1 MELLHIN
8 VQVYMYMYWYKLKRN
23 IQGYTSTSLLPIS
36 LRVCVYIKAHHY
48 KIWFNAGKSISL
60 LFVIY
65 IVYTCTSNQHKI
77 IKFAWDF
84 NCSSVKKE
92 QSNLFCLFEWWVMKG
107 QRPPGP
113 VSCWLVLPSE
123 HAHDHYSKLGVGFF
137 FTLLHCIRSQ
147 FFFHFYELYFCFV
160 WSGNFFF

>member
-1 MELLHIN
+1 
-8 VQVYMYMYWYKLKRN
+8 MYMYWYKLKRN
-23 IQGYTSTSLLPIS
+23 IQGNTSMSLLLIS
-36 LRVCVYIKAHHY
+36 QRVCVYIKAHHY
-48 KIWFNAGKSISL
+48 KIWNNAGKSISL

-77 IKFAWDF
+77 IKLVWDF

-107 QRPPGP
+107 QRPPGTSLMLTGP
-113 VSCWLVLPSE
+113 PFWACSWSLQE
-123 HAHDHYSKLGVGFF
+123 AGRWFF

-160 WSGNFFF
+160 WRGNFFFF